1 MVDVKLEERL
11 PEAIETTAYFV
22 AAEALSN
29 AAKHSG
35 ASDANV
41 VVRREQ
47 APEDRLVVEVTDDGA
62 GGAAR
67 VAGGGL
73 SGLADR
79 LAALDGWLLVQSPG
93 GGPTLVRAEMPLGA
107 AEEEVSEKP

>member
-1 MVDVKLEERL
+1 VW
-11 PEAIETTAYFV
+11 
-22 AAEALSN
+22 
-29 AAKHSG
+29 
-35 ASDANV
+35 
-41 VVRREQ
+41 REQ

-62 GGAAR
+62 GGAAQ

-79 LAALDGWLLVQSPG
+79 LAAFDGRLFVQSPG

-107 AEEEVSEKP
+107 VEEEVSEKP